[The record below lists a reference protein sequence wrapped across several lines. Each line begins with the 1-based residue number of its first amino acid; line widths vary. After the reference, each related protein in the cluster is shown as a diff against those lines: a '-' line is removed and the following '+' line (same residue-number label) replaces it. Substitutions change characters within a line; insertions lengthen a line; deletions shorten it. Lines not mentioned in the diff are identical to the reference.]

1 MFVILFYRMFIFF
14 LTLFFLNQSRIS
26 IITKIKLGSFFKQTK
41 VKLILGILVLLL
53 VLDIAFPI
61 KNPNNYSTV
70 ILYDE
75 GRILSAY
82 LNNED
87 KWRLKT
93 KVEEVSPLFLKAIIA
108 KEDKY
113 FYYHPGVNPVAI
125 FRAFASNVQ
134 KNKRVSGASTI
145 TMQVIRMIYPDE
157 RTYFN
162 KFFEVIRAIQLEL
175 HYSKKEILGL
185 YLNLIPFG
193 SNIEGIK
200 AATYI
205 YLQKHPSQLSLAQ
218 AMVLSLVPNKPSLLI
233 SGKNSIQLKEF
244 KDKWLRLFEKQK
256 IFNKTEIALAQN
268 ETVVLRRTTFPRR
281 APHLSDRLFEIG
293 SQPYIQS
300 TIHSGYQLQV
310 EKQISAYLQRL
321 ETIGVK
327 NGMAMVID
335 NKTMK
340 VLVYCGSADY
350 KNRIDGGQVDGI
362 RAIRSPGSALKPYL
376 YALSLEKGIINP
388 KAILYDIPT
397 DFGGFKPQNFDDTF
411 QGQVNMQNALQ
422 QSLNIPAV
430 KTLDEYGL
438 GEFLIDMKKADF
450 KSIKKNEDKLGLSAI
465 LGGCGVSMEE
475 MVRLYATFANGG
487 HFQELNFTANS
498 PFSKTTA
505 RELLDP
511 ASCYIISDILSG
523 IQRPDFPNNFDFTF
537 RLPKIAWKTGTSFG
551 KRDAWAIGYNPD
563 YTVGLWLGNFSG
575 ESIPQ
580 LSGAA
585 VATPLLFQ
593 IFNTI
598 EKNKPWFKK
607 PENLVYKEVCSMS
620 GLPKND
626 FCNDTQIDVFVGN
639 VFYKKKCQH
648 LKKVWVNAAETMSFC
663 SYCLDR
669 NAAIQK
675 GYINYPPEYLSFLRS
690 NGLPYAAPPPHNLN
704 CSHGVKLL
712 SLSIISPRNKG
723 LYYIEKNNVEEIELK
738 ANASLG
744 TENVFWYH
752 NNRLVGKFNA
762 HKSVFIK
769 PELGKNYITCTDENG
784 ESVNVWFEAKGL

>member
-1 MFVILFYRMFIFF
+1 MLPKINPIQF
-14 LTLFFLNQSRIS
+14 LKTP
-26 IITKIKLGSFFKQTK
+26 K
-41 VKLILGILVLLL
+41 VKYTLVLLVLLL
-53 VLDIAFPI
+53 ALDLVFPV
-61 KNPNNYSTV
+61 KVPDNYSTV
-70 ILYDE
+70 VLDDE

-93 KVEEVSPLFLKAIIA
+93 NVEEVSPFFLKAIIE

-125 FRAFASNVQ
+125 FRAFASNIQ
-134 KNKRVSGASTI
+134 KKKRVSGASTI
-145 TMQVIRMIYPDE
+145 TMQVVRIIYPKD

-162 KFFEVIRAIQLEL
+162 KVAEIIRAFQLEL
-175 HYSKKEILGL
+175 HYSKKEILAL

-193 SNIEGIK
+193 SNVEGIK
-200 AATYI
+200 AASYV
-205 YLQKHPSQLSLAQ
+205 YLQKPPSQLSLAQ
-218 AMVLSLVPNKPSLLI
+218 AMVLSLIPNRPSLLI
-233 SGKNSIQLKEF
+233 SGKNNSQLEF
-244 KDKWLRLFEKQK
+244 FKNKWLKLFEKQA
-256 IFNKTEIALAQN
+256 IFNKNEIVLAQN
-268 ETVVLRRTTFPRR
+268 ESVNLKRSTFLKR
-281 APHLSDRLFEIG
+281 APHISDRLTAE
-293 SQPYIQS
+293 SASPYIHTS
-300 TIHSGYQLQV
+300 IHAAYQLQV
-310 EKQISAYLQRL
+310 EKQLTAYLQRL

-327 NGMAMVID
+327 NGMAMVVD

-362 RAIRSPGSALKPYL
+362 TSVRSPGSALKPYL
-376 YALSLEKGIINP
+376 YALALEKGIINP
-388 KAILYDIPT
+388 KATLYDIPT
-397 DFGGFKPQNFDDTF
+397 DFGGFKPENFDDTF
-411 QGQVNMQNALQ
+411 RGQVSMQDALQ

-430 KTLDEYGL
+430 KTLDEYGI
-438 GEFLIDMKKADF
+438 GDFLIEMKKADF

-487 HFQELNFTANS
+487 PFQELNFTSN
-498 PFSKTTA
+498 PNLPKTPA
-505 RELLDP
+505 KALLDP

-563 YTVGLWLGNFSG
+563 YTVGVWLGNFSG

-593 IFNTI
+593 IFNAI
-598 EKNKPWFKK
+598 EKNKPWFKI
-607 PENLVYKEVCSMS
+607 PESLMYKEVCSVT

-626 FCNDTQIDVFVGN
+626 FCKDTQMDFFVGN

-648 LKKVWVNAAETMSFC
+648 LKKIWVNASETMSYCGF
-663 SYCLDR
+663 CLDR
-669 NAAIQK
+669 NLAVQK
-675 GYINYPPEYLSFLRS
+675 EYINYPPEYLSFLQS
-690 NGLPYAAPPPHNLN
+690 GGLPYSSPPPHNPN
-704 CSHGVKLL
+704 CTHTIKSQT
-712 SLSIISPRNKG
+712 LSIVSPRNKG
-723 LYYIEKNNVEEIELK
+723 LYYIEKNNLQEIELK
-738 ANASLG
+738 ANVSVG
-744 TENVFWYH
+744 TGNVFWYH
-752 NNRLVGKFNA
+752 NNQLVGKFEA
-762 HKSVFIK
+762 HKSVFIT
-769 PELGKNYITCTDENG
+769 PTLGKNTITCTDENG
-784 ESVNVWFEAKGL
+784 KSVNIWFEARGL